1 MLVSDAEQLA
11 VLRDS
16 LTVRAAASPP
26 NVTGGSYGYRM
37 QTRRIFR
44 DGHLER
50 TTMGTTELSSLV
62 RDPNSNC
69 WGWLDLTHED
79 AAMIEKLAR
88 KLDLH
93 ELAVEDAFSEHERP
107 KIMRYNSHM
116 LLTVTES
123 NVDER
128 EGEVA
133 LSRLTA
139 FIMPRLIVTVRDDE
153 FPIER
158 VEKRVADNDDL
169 AEHGVA
175 FILWALLDV
184 LVDDHIA
191 TLARLDDITEDL
203 SRELFEEDGDMIDLQ
218 RRAFGFRRS
227 IARMRHAT
235 IPLREVVTT
244 LVRRDTQLVPPELQP
259 YFADVYDHTLHAA
272 DWTESLRDQ
281 ISNVLET
288 NVALQGNRMNLIMK
302 QVTSWAAI
310 IAVPTAITGFFG
322 QNLEFLGFGTQWGA
336 WMSVGLIVVSS
347 LALWLTFKKQDW
359 L

>member
-1 MLVSDAEQLA
+1 MLVTPSPTVA
-11 VLRDS
+11 VQRDS
-16 LTVRAAASPP
+16 HTVRAALLCLLATRGPY
-26 NVTGGSYGYRM
+26 GGRM
-37 QTRRIFR
+37 QIRRIFR
-44 DGHLER
+44 DGTLQR
-50 TTMGTTELSSLV
+50 TTMGTTEMSSLV
-62 RDPNSNC
+62 RDPDSNC

-123 NVDER
+123 NVAE
-128 EGEVA
+128 EAGEVM

-139 FIMPRLIVTVRDDE
+139 FIMPRLIVTVRDEE

-158 VEKRVADNDDL
+158 VEKRIADNDDL

-175 FILWALLDV
+175 FVLWALLDV
-184 LVDDHIA
+184 LVDDHIE
-191 TLARLDDITEDL
+191 TLDRLDDITEEL
-203 SRELFEEDGDMIDLQ
+203 SRELFEEGGDTVDLQ

-244 LVRRDTQLVPPELQP
+244 LVRRDTQLVPAELQP

-322 QNLEFLGFGTQWGA
+322 QNLEFFGFGTQWGA

-347 LALWLTFKKQDW
+347 LSLWTAFKKQDW